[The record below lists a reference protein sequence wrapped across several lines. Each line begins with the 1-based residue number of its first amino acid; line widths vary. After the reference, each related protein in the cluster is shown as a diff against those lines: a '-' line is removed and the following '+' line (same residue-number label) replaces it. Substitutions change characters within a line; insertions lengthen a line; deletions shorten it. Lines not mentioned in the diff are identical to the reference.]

1 MKSPVL
7 VEENTTEQQAHVMWA
22 EYETTPSESRFWKNY
37 QRLIAQAKEQQRA
50 QAALQ
55 KQPKPTA
62 KRLNGPIIGRFAM
75 DVSQQKKNVKQ
86 LLIILFATLLA
97 FVLINGSEEPVGV
110 STHFAPP
117 ETMTV
122 TYIPWLWFWFVAA
135 FWLIRYFVQT
145 FNARQLMIEVT
156 PQYIVRYKGVRE
168 TSKVELK
175 NIGVMKENHRHLVI
189 FTEGVTSGLEHNFEK
204 QVVRIPK
211 GLDQYE
217 DIKYYLGQLAA
228 QKRYV

>member
-37 QRLIAQAKEQQRA
+37 QCLIAQAKEQQRA
-50 QAALQ
+50 QVDVQ
-55 KQPKPTA
+55 KHPKPTA

-86 LLIILFATLLA
+86 LLVLLFATLLA
-97 FVLINGSEEPVGV
+97 FVLINGSEEPVGI
-110 STHFAPP
+110 STDFAPP
-117 ETMTV
+117 KTMTV

-175 NIGVMKENHRHLVI
+175 NIGVMKENHRHLVV

>member
-1 MKSPVL
+1 MKLPVL

-22 EYETTPSESRFWKNY
+22 AYETTPSESRFWKNY
-37 QRLIAQAKEQQRA
+37 QRLIAQAKEQQRT
-50 QAALQ
+50 QVALQ
-55 KQPKPTA
+55 TQPKPVNR
-62 KRLNGPIIGRFAM
+62 RLNGPIVGRFAM

-86 LLIILFATLLA
+86 LLILLCATLIV
-97 FVLINGSEEPVGV
+97 FVIINGTEESIEINTGPLG
-110 STHFAPP
+110 P
-117 ETMTV
+117 ETQTI
-122 TYIPWLWFWFVAA
+122 THIPWLWFWLVAA
-135 FWLIRYFVQT
+135 FWFIRYFMQN

-156 PQYIVRYKGVRE
+156 PQYIVRYKGIRE

-175 NIGVMKENHRHLVI
+175 NIGVMKENHRHLVV